1 MRATDTRPVGFAAL
15 LALGVNGI
23 VGVGIFFVPA
33 DLAARAPGYGS
44 VAVFGATA
52 LALAPV
58 ALAFA
63 LLGSRFDVDGGP
75 VVFARAAF
83 GAWPG
88 FVVGWIAYVSAIAS
102 LSAVMAGLAGALFA
116 GASTVVL
123 ALAAG
128 GLATVLAAVVALG
141 IVLSARAWTTL
152 TVLKLLPLLAI
163 VALFA
168 LTPPGTPAP
177 TAPAPPFAGWA
188 QAGLLAMF
196 ALQGFEIVPVIAGQ
210 AHAPARSVPYAT
222 VGSLLLAAIL
232 YVLLQAACVAF
243 VPALA
248 SSGAPLADAGAALG
262 GPGLGRVVA
271 VGTSVSALGIAF
283 GMMVTTP
290 RYLSALAGGEPLSVD
305 VHSMNARGVP
315 SRALL
320 VTWVLVLIL
329 VATGTRGQ
337 LFLFS
342 SVAVLMQ
349 YGVSAASLAALSLRR
364 ERALRPSHA
373 LVALPALAVAFIL
386 GSGATWREVAW
397 AAAALALGLSLR
409 VAARRR
415 PR

>member
-1 MRATDTRPVGFAAL
+1 MRGEEGRPVGFLPL
-15 LALGVNGI
+15 LALGINGI

-33 DLAARAPGYGS
+33 DLAERAPGYAS
-44 VAVFGATA
+44 VAVFALTA

-58 ALAFA
+58 ALTFA
-63 LLGSRFDVDGGP
+63 VLGSRFDVDGGP

-102 LSAVMAGLAGALFA
+102 VSAVMSGLAGALFA
-116 GASTVVL
+116 GASSL
-123 ALAAG
+123 ALGAAAC
-128 GLATVLAAVVALG
+128 GLATVMAGVVALG

-152 TVLKLLPLLAI
+152 TVLKLLPLLAL

-168 LTPPGTPAP
+168 V
-177 TAPAPPFAGWA
+177 TAPGVPVPGSPPPPLAGWA

-222 VGSLLLAAIL
+222 VGSLALAALL
-232 YVLLQAACVAF
+232 YVLLQAACVTF

-262 GPGLGRVVA
+262 GPWLGRVVA
-271 VGTSVSALGIAF
+271 VGTSVSALGIGF

-290 RYLSALAGGEPLSVD
+290 RYLSALAAGEPLAVD
-305 VHSMNARGVP
+305 VHSMSPRGVP
-315 SRALL
+315 LRALA
-320 VTWVLVLIL
+320 VTWMLMLVLL
-329 VATGTRGQ
+329 ATGTRGQ

-349 YGVSAASLAALSLRR
+349 YGVTAAALVALSLRR
-364 ERALRPSHA
+364 ERGLRPVHASAAVPA
-373 LVALPALAVAFIL
+373 LVVAAIL

-409 VAARRR
+409 FAARRR
-415 PR
+415 ER

>member
-1 MRATDTRPVGFAAL
+1 MRAPDGRPVGFVPL
-15 LALGVNGI
+15 LALGINGI

-33 DLAARAPGYGS
+33 DLAERVPGYGS
-44 VAVFGATA
+44 VAVFGLTA

-58 ALAFA
+58 ALTFA
-63 LLGSRFDVDGGP
+63 LLGARFDVDGGP

-102 LSAVMAGLAGALFA
+102 ASAVMAGLAGALFA
-116 GASTVVL
+116 GASSWTL
-123 ALAAG
+123 GLAAC

-152 TVLKLLPLLAI
+152 TVLKLLPLLAL
-163 VALFA
+163 VSLFA
-168 LTPPGTPAP
+168 LTAPGAP
-177 TAPAPPFAGWA
+177 VPPAPPPPLAGWA

-210 AHAPARSVPYAT
+210 AHAPARSVPWAT
-222 VGSLLLAAIL
+222 VGSLVSAALL
-232 YVLLQAACVAF
+232 YVLLQAACVTF

-262 GPGLGRVVA
+262 GPWLGRVVA

-290 RYLSALAGGEPLSVD
+290 RYLSALAGGEPLAVD
-305 VHSMNARGVP
+305 VHSMSERGVP
-315 SRALL
+315 LRALA
-320 VTWVLVLIL
+320 VTWILMLVLL
-329 VATGTRGQ
+329 ATGTRGQ

-349 YGVSAASLAALSLRR
+349 YGVTAAALLTLAARR
-364 ERALRPSHA
+364 ERGLRPLHA
-373 LVALPALAVAFIL
+373 SAAVPALAVAFVL

-409 VAARRR
+409 FAARRR
-415 PR
+415 GR